1 MDGKAR
7 HLPRH
12 TAPSSVRRVAFSRRS
27 GNLPARHLPPIY
39 LSIPLFA
46 AVRHRYCS
54 RLASLRNCPNVHLK
68 WRQSLASRR
77 TFQ

>member
-12 TAPSSVRRVAFSRRS
+12 TAPSSVRRASVYVAFSRRS
-27 GNLPARHLPPIY
+27 RSTFASY